1 MTIHSKMMD
10 KLKQDAYISKLLVL
24 QTPSPARTTTHGLV
38 QPQLLLLVA
47 HAEIVQTSSTELEER
62 VTISEDVCEGIHRA
76 VWSRAEASTL
86 DVVDL
91 LVNLPF
97 LPTTTTTRTPA
108 TTSTTATRPTTTTTT
123 STTTLA
129 NRAKLRL
136 LEDAMCDACEKE
148 GEEELLEE
156 LQISAPKKQKR

>member
-1 MTIHSKMMD
+1 MD
-10 KLKQDAYISKLLVL
+10 RLKQDAYISKLLL
-24 QTPSPARTTTHGLV
+24 QRPS
-38 QPQLLLLVA
+38 QESEPQQSSSSLSLLVA

-76 VWSRAEASTL
+76 IWPMAESTL

-97 LPTTTTTRTPA
+97 LPTTTP
-108 TTSTTATRPTTTTTT
+108 TTSATTTTTT
-123 STTTLA
+123 TATTTLA